1 MATESQSSILNK
13 KEGAFI
19 SVKIDKI
26 TAAIKNAYNLI
37 SHKISFFYK
46 KLITS
51 IRINYPH
58 IKVRIKKIF
67 PYLTTELATV
77 TIVLSVI
84 IGASLLT
91 WTSPSIKLNNS
102 PKLEVENDK
111 SSFNIYAN
119 KDEEEYV
126 IEYAPSQFCFIGDSR
141 IVGIQ
146 NSVETDAMFIAETS
160 RGLSWFNK
168 TALKEYENKKD
179 KIETIVVALGINDIK
194 NVEEYIKTFNEFAE
208 NNSNKRLF
216 YVNIGPVDE
225 TKYKKISN
233 ETIVQFNEQIK
244 NGLNDKWVVLD
255 QYAFLQS
262 VDLHSHDGLH
272 YGNETSQ
279 KIFDW
284 ILETTNKQ
292 ILVSDE

>member
-1 MATESQSSILNK
+1 M
-13 KEGAFI
+13 
-19 SVKIDKI
+19 KIDKI

-67 PYLTTELATV
+67 PYFTTEMVSV

-91 WTSPSIKLNNS
+91 WTSPNVKLNSS
-102 PKLEVENDK
+102 PKPDVENNK

-119 KDEEEYV
+119 ENNEEYI

-141 IVGIQ
+141 FVGIQ
-146 NSVETDAMFIAETS
+146 NSVETDATFIAETS
-160 RGLSWFNK
+160 RGLAWFNK
-168 TALKEYENKKD
+168 TAIKEYESKKD
-179 KIETIVVALGINDIK
+179 KIETVIIALGINDIG
-194 NVEEYIKTFNEFAE
+194 NIEDYISTLNQFAE

-244 NGLNDKWVVLD
+244 NGLSDKWVVLD

-262 VDLHSHDGLH
+262 VDLNSHDGLH

>member
-1 MATESQSSILNK
+1 MTIESQSSILNK

-46 KLITS
+46 KLITL
-51 IRINYPH
+51 IRINYPR

-102 PKLEVENDK
+102 PKPEVENDK

-141 IVGIQ
+141 IVGMK
-146 NSVETDAMFIAETS
+146 NSVETDATFIAETS

-168 TALKEYENKKD
+168 TAVKEYENKKD
-179 KIETIVVALGINDIK
+179 KIETVIISLGINDIR
-194 NVEEYIKTFNEFAE
+194 NVEGYISTLNQFAE

-225 TKYKKISN
+225 TKYKKIPN
-233 ETIVQFNEQIK
+233 ETIVKFNEQIK
-244 NGLNDKWVVLD
+244 NGLNDKWIVLD
-255 QYAFLQS
+255 QYSFLQS

-272 YGNETSQ
+272 YGSETSK
-279 KIFDW
+279 KIYDW
-284 ILETTNKQ
+284 ILESTNKE
-292 ILVSDE
+292 ILIGEN